1 MDNKT
6 EVFLGI
12 DVGGTHVKIGLV
24 DTNGQIL
31 QFGKEDTGLLRKSA
45 QGFNT
50 AFVEV
55 VGKYLEKFPEVKHVG
70 IGLPGLVSK
79 ERTTTLEI
87 PAISELNGFNLLEAL
102 LEKYPEIIFHLEN
115 DASAAAL
122 GEFYFGKEKTSDDY
136 LFITLGTGI
145 GSALILDK
153 KVFKGVRGN
162 AMEVGHMLSRG
173 NSRLE
178 PLIGRNGILNIAKK
192 MMEQFPEEIA
202 DMKGQELG
210 MHLLVASAKNGNGI
224 ALRTFTELGAILGE
238 ALVSTIRI
246 LDVTEVYFGG
256 GISAA
261 LPFIK
266 PQLEKTIRQ
275 YLSGYYLTDLKLSKA
290 TLENDAGTLGA
301 AALCFM
307 D

>member
-1 MDNKT
+1 MDKKA
-6 EVFLGI
+6 EMFLGI
-12 DVGGTHVKIGLV
+12 DVGGTHVKIGLI
-24 DTNGQIL
+24 DTLGQII
-31 QFGKEDTGLLRKSA
+31 QFGKEDTTLLRKNP
-45 QGFNT
+45 QGFNS

-55 VGKYLEKFPEVKHVG
+55 VGKYLKKYPEVKHVG

-79 ERTTTLEI
+79 DRTTTLEI
-87 PAISELNGFNLLEAL
+87 PAISELNGFKLKDAL

-122 GEFYFGKEKTSDDY
+122 GEFHFGKQKTADNY

-145 GSALILDK
+145 GSALILDR

-178 PLIGRNGILNIAKK
+178 PLIGRNGILTMAGN
-192 MMEQFPEEIA
+192 MMKQFPQEIGE
-202 DMKGQELG
+202 MEGKELG
-210 MHLLVASAKNGNGI
+210 IHLLVASAKNGNGI
-224 ALRTFTELGAILGE
+224 ALRTFAELGAILGE

-261 LPFIK
+261 LPFIQ
-266 PQLEKTIRQ
+266 PQLEKTIHQ
-275 YLSGYYLTDLKLSKA
+275 YLSPYYLSDLKLEKA

>member
-24 DTNGQIL
+24 DTKGRIIE
-31 QFGKEDTGLLRKSA
+31 FGKEDTGLLRKSA
-45 QGFNT
+45 QGFNK

-55 VGKYLEKFPEVKHVG
+55 VGKYLEKNPEVKHVG

-79 ERTTTLEI
+79 DRTTTLEI
-87 PAISELNGFNLLEAL
+87 PAISELNGFNLKAAL
-102 LEKYPEIIFHLEN
+102 LENYPNIIFHLEN

-122 GEFYFGKEKTSDDY
+122 GEFHFGKGNTSDDY

-145 GSALILDK
+145 GSALILDR

-178 PLIGRNGILNIAKK
+178 PLIGRNGILKMAQK
-192 MMEQFPEEIA
+192 MMEEFPEEIGE
-202 DMKGQELG
+202 MEGKELG
-210 MHLLVASAKNGNGI
+210 IHLLVASAKNNNGI
-224 ALRTFTELGAILGE
+224 ALRTFAELGAILGE

-246 LDVTEVYFGG
+246 LDVTEIYFGG

-275 YLSGYYLTDLKLSKA
+275 YLSAYYLSDLSLSKA